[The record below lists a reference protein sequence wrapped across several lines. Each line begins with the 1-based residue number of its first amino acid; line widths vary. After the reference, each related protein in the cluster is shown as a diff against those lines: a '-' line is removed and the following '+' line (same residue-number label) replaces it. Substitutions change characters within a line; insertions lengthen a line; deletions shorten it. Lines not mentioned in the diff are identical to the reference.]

1 LFSYEKIK
9 FKKILSK
16 DLKKIFIWRN
26 HIFIRSK
33 MLNQKKIS
41 YKEHLSWYK
50 NLLRSNTQKSYI
62 IYYKDVPIGVASI
75 KEIDPINKTC
85 TWGFYIA
92 NKAFRYLALL
102 IEIKFITLIFK
113 NNKIEKIWGETLSSN
128 KRILKIHKY
137 LGFTINGIKKYIKVN
152 NKLQDVILT
161 SIFKKDWS
169 ILKKILLK
177 LQLNKKNEK
186 KRFRNF

>member
-1 LFSYEKIK
+1 
-9 FKKILSK
+9 
-16 DLKKIFIWRN
+16 
-26 HIFIRSK
+26 

-62 IYYKDVPIGVASI
+62 IYYKDVQIGVASI
-75 KEIDPINKTC
+75 KEIDPINQTC

-113 NNKIEKIWGETLSSN
+113 NNKIKQIWGETLSSN

-137 LGFTINGIKKYIKVN
+137 LGFKINGTKKKYIKVN
-152 NKLQDVILT
+152 NKLKDVILT
-161 SIFKKDWS
+161 SILKKDWN
-169 ILKKILLK
+169 ILKK
-177 LQLNKKNEK
+177 KNYLS
-186 KRFRNF
+186 

>member
-1 LFSYEKIK
+1 
-9 FKKILSK
+9 
-16 DLKKIFIWRN
+16 
-26 HIFIRSK
+26 

-41 YKEHLSWYK
+41 YKEHLRWYK

-62 IYYKDVPIGVASI
+62 IYYKDVQIGVASI
-75 KEIDPINKTC
+75 KEIDPINQTC

-113 NNKIEKIWGETLSSN
+113 NNKIKKIWGETLSSN

-137 LGFTINGIKKYIKVN
+137 LGFKINGTKKRYIKVN
-152 NKLQDVILT
+152 NMLKDVILT
-161 SIFKKDWS
+161 SIFKKDWN
-169 ILKKILLK
+169 ILKKNYLS
-177 LQLNKKNEK
+177 
-186 KRFRNF
+186 

>member
-1 LFSYEKIK
+1 MFSSEKIK

-16 DLKKIFIWRN
+16 DLKRIFIWRN
-26 HIFIRSK
+26 NSFIRSK

-62 IYYKDVPIGVASI
+62 ICYKDTQIGVASI
-75 KEIDPINKTC
+75 KEIDHINQTC

-92 NKAFRYLALL
+92 NKAFRYLAVL

-113 NNKIEKIWGETLSSN
+113 NKKIRKIWGETLSSN

-137 LGFTINGIKKYIKVN
+137 LGFTIDGTYKEHIKVN
-152 NKLQDVILT
+152 NKFQDVILT
-161 SIFKKDWS
+161 SLFKKDWNMS
-169 ILKKILLK
+169 
-177 LQLNKKNEK
+177 KKNTI
-186 KRFRNF
+186 

>member
-1 LFSYEKIK
+1 MFSFEKIK

-16 DLKKIFIWRN
+16 DLKRIFIWRN
-26 HIFIRSK
+26 DSFIRSK

-50 NLLRSNTQKSYI
+50 NLLRSDTQKNYI
-62 IYYKDVPIGVASI
+62 ICYKGAAIGVASI
-75 KEIDPINKTC
+75 KEIDPINQTC

-92 NKAFRYLALL
+92 NKAFRYLAVL

-113 NNKIEKIWGETLSSN
+113 NKKIRKIWGETLSSN

-137 LGFTINGIKKYIKVN
+137 LGFTIDGTYKEHIKVN
-152 NKLQDVILT
+152 NKFQDVILT
-161 SIFKKDWS
+161 SIFKKNWNMS
-169 ILKKILLK
+169 KKKYYLSY
-177 LQLNKKNEK
+177 N
-186 KRFRNF
+186 

>member
-1 LFSYEKIK
+1 
-9 FKKILSK
+9 
-16 DLKKIFIWRN
+16 
-26 HIFIRSK
+26 

-62 IYYKDVPIGVASI
+62 IYYKDVQIGVASI
-75 KEIDPINKTC
+75 KEIDPINQTC

-113 NNKIEKIWGETLSSN
+113 NNKIKKIWGETLSSN

-137 LGFTINGIKKYIKVN
+137 LGFKINGTKKKYIKVN
-152 NKLQDVILT
+152 NILKDVILT
-161 SIFKKDWS
+161 SIFKKDWNIS
-169 ILKKILLK
+169 
-177 LQLNKKNEK
+177 KKNYLS
-186 KRFRNF
+186 